1 MVLIKKLK
9 LKGQDKYYIVS
20 VTKNDA
26 SIYQTKDGQSANVDI
41 TKAYEEFA
49 SEDADVEKEGL
60 YKGLFLAGT
69 LLTNRVAVN
78 RRLVIVSCGNCL
90 RYSILNTLKLE
101 KRLEDRN
108 IVVSSWGKYR
118 MVDANEDEDDSSS
131 IFGYN
136 SDQVFNYDDKVEN
149 ELADSYKVEHEGDLC
164 QRLAVKTEG
173 NVFNIEKIR
182 EANVFRQTL
191 RQLRERK
198 PAFTSRI
205 EKCERVD
212 TPFGDVDD
220 FVFSRTY

>member
-1 MVLIKKLK
+1 
-9 LKGQDKYYIVS
+9 VS
-20 VTKNDA
+20 KNDA
-26 SIYQTKDGQSANVDI
+26 SIYQTKDSQSANVDI

-49 SEDADVEKEGL
+49 SEDAEVEKDGL

-108 IVVSSWGKYR
+108 IIVSSWGKYQ
-118 MVDANEDEDDSSS
+118 MVNADEDEDDNML

-136 SDQVFNYDDKVEN
+136 RDQVFTYDVKEKKVEN
-149 ELADSYKVEHEGDLC
+149 ELADSFKIEHEGDLC

-191 RQLRERK
+191 RQLKERK
-198 PAFTSRI
+198 QPFVSRI

-220 FVFSRTY
+220 FVFSRTN

>member
-1 MVLIKKLK
+1 
-9 LKGQDKYYIVS
+9 
-20 VTKNDA
+20 
-26 SIYQTKDGQSANVDI
+26 
-41 TKAYEEFA
+41 
-49 SEDADVEKEGL
+49 
-60 YKGLFLAGT
+60 
-69 LLTNRVAVN
+69 
-78 RRLVIVSCGNCL
+78 
-90 RYSILNTLKLE
+90 
-101 KRLEDRN
+101 
-108 IVVSSWGKYR
+108 

>member
-1 MVLIKKLK
+1 M
-9 LKGQDKYYIVS
+9 S
-20 VTKNDA
+20 KNDA

-49 SEDADVEKEGL
+49 SEDAEVEKDGL

-90 RYSILNTLKLE
+90 RYSVLNTLKLE

-108 IVVSSWGKYR
+108 IIVSSWGKYQ
-118 MVDANEDEDDSSS
+118 MANVDEDEDDDML

-136 SDQVFNYDDKVEN
+136 NDQVFTYDVKDKKVES
-149 ELADSYKVEHEGDLC
+149 ELADSYKIEHDGDLC

-191 RQLRERK
+191 RQLKERET
-198 PAFTSRI
+198 PFVSRI

-220 FVFSRTY
+220 FVFSRTN

>member
-1 MVLIKKLK
+1 VSKK
-9 LKGQDKYYIVS
+9 
-20 VTKNDA
+20 DA

-49 SEDADVEKEGL
+49 SEDAEVDKEGL

-78 RRLVIVSCGNCL
+78 RRLVIVSCNCL
-90 RYSILNTLKLE
+90 RYSVLNTLKLE

-108 IVVSSWGKYR
+108 IVVSSWGKYN
-118 MVDANEDEDDSSS
+118 MAEVNEDEDDNSL

-136 SDQVFNYDDKVEN
+136 SAQVFTYDVQAKKVEN
-149 ELADSYKVEHEGDLC
+149 ELAESYKLEHEGDLC